1 MNSALRMDYGQIP
14 QGEVLDGRFE
24 VVRLVK
30 SGGMGAVYQVTDR
43 LLGHKTCALK
53 QIRPSAD
60 PKELQQAKS
69 HFIGEIGV
77 MQSLSHP
84 NIPRIINS
92 FFHGD
97 SFFFVMEFV
106 NGVDLARHR
115 KTKGNPGLPVEDVV
129 GWAIQVLDALSYVHE
144 RSNPIVHRDIKPSNL
159 LLDEE
164 KNRVVL
170 IDFGIAMA
178 VDPADGWIGTPGYA
192 PAEQQMGRPEPKSDL
207 YAVAATIHE
216 LLSGLRPKTFD
227 FVSLADLRVKAPP
240 QLQDIL
246 DDALEPWPQDRIE
259 SAAEMKR
266 RLQQLPGLSIRGA
279 SENREHAFESAVD
292 RIHQEGIMPAL
303 RDLIGRF
310 GNECQTPYIPP
321 AVSFNKFVLGT
332 MTSFELIISKDAQ
345 RESIRFEEKQGLLS
359 PLLLGE
365 LFPLAGAEPAQA
377 FQLIDQ
383 FAQDYEQFKNSSWQ
397 IM

>member
-1 MNSALRMDYGQIP
+1 MEYGQIP
-14 QGEVLDGRFE
+14 GGEVLDGRFE

-43 LLGHKTCALK
+43 LLGHKMCALK

-106 NGVDLARHR
+106 DGVDLARHR
-115 KTKGNPGLPVEDVV
+115 KAHGNPGLPVSDVV
-129 GWAIQVLDALSYVHE
+129 GWAVQVLDALSYVHE
-144 RSNPIVHRDIKPSNL
+144 RPHPIVHRDIKPSNL

-170 IDFGIAMA
+170 IDFGIAVA

-192 PAEQQMGRPEPKSDL
+192 PAEQQMGKPEPKSDL

-227 FVSLADLRVKAPP
+227 FVPLADLKVKAPVG
-240 QLQDIL
+240 LQEIL
-246 DDALEPWPQDRIE
+246 DDALEPWPEERIAT
-259 SAAEMKR
+259 AAEMKT
-266 RLQQLPGLSIRGA
+266 RLLALPGLSIRA
-279 SENREHAFESAVD
+279 PSENREHAFEAAVD
-292 RIHQEGIMPAL
+292 RIHQEAIVPAL
-303 RDLIGRF
+303 RELISRF

-321 AVSFNKFVLGT
+321 AVSFNKFVLGAL
-332 MTSFELIISKDAQ
+332 TSFELVISKDTQ

-365 LFPLAGAEPAQA
+365 LFPLQGAEPPEV
-377 FQLIDQ
+377 FGIIEK

-397 IM
+397 IL

>member
-1 MNSALRMDYGQIP
+1 MEYGQIP
-14 QGEVLDGRFE
+14 SGEVLDGRFE

-43 LLGHKTCALK
+43 LLGGKMCALK

-106 NGVDLARHR
+106 DGVDLARYR
-115 KTKGNPGLPVEDVV
+115 KTHGNPGLPVDEVV

-159 LLDEE
+159 LLEEE

-170 IDFGIAMA
+170 IDFGIAVA

-192 PAEQQMGRPEPKSDL
+192 PAEQQLGKPEPKSDL

-216 LLSGLRPKTFD
+216 LLSGSRPKGKTFD
-227 FVSLADLRVKAPP
+227 FLSLADLRVKAPDG
-240 QLQDIL
+240 LQEIL
-246 DDALEPWPQDRIE
+246 DEALEPWPEDRLE
-259 SAAEMKR
+259 SAAEMKQ
-266 RLQQLPGLSIRGA
+266 RLASLPGLNIRGA
-279 SENREHAFESAVD
+279 TENREHAFEAAVD
-292 RIHQEGIMPAL
+292 RIHQEAIMPAL
-303 RDLIGRF
+303 RDLISRF

-332 MTSFELIISKDAQ
+332 LTSFELVISKDVA

-359 PLLLGE
+359 PVLLGE
-365 LFPLAGAEPAQA
+365 LFPLAGAEPSQVCG
-377 FQLIDQ
+377 IIEQ

>member
-1 MNSALRMDYGQIP
+1 MEYGQIP
-14 QGEVLDGRFE
+14 SGEVLDGRFE

-43 LLGHKTCALK
+43 LLGNKMCALK

-106 NGVDLARHR
+106 DGVDLARYR
-115 KTKGNPGLPVEDVV
+115 KAHGNPGLPVDAVV
-129 GWAIQVLDALSYVHE
+129 GWAVQVLDALSYVHE
-144 RSNPIVHRDIKPSNL
+144 RPNPIVHRDIKPSNL
-159 LLDEE
+159 LLEE
-164 KNRVVL
+164 GKNRVVL
-170 IDFGIAMA
+170 IDFGIAVA
-178 VDPADGWIGTPGYA
+178 VDPTDGWIGTPGYA
-192 PAEQQMGRPEPKSDL
+192 PAEQQMGKPEPKSDL

-227 FVSLADLRVKAPP
+227 FIDLASLRVKAPTG
-240 QLQDIL
+240 LQDIL
-246 DDALEPWPQDRIE
+246 DDALEPWPEDRLG
-259 SAAEMKR
+259 SAAEMKS
-266 RLQQLPGLSIRGA
+266 RLLGLPGLTIRGA
-279 SENREHAFESAVD
+279 SENREHAFEAAVD

-303 RDLIGRF
+303 RDLIQRF
-310 GNECQTPYIPP
+310 GNECQTPFIPP

-332 MTSFELIISKDAQ
+332 MTSFELVISKDLE

-365 LFPLAGAEPAQA
+365 LYPLEGAEPAQA
-377 FQLIDQ
+377 CQIIDR
-383 FAQDYEQFKNSSWQ
+383 FAQDYEHFKNSSWQ

>member
-1 MNSALRMDYGQIP
+1 MEYGQIP
-14 QGEVLDGRFE
+14 SGEILDGRFE
-24 VVRLVK
+24 VLRLVK
-30 SGGMGAVYQVTDR
+30 SGGMGAVYQVADR
-43 LLGHKTCALK
+43 LLGNKTCALK

-115 KTKGNPGLPVEDVV
+115 KRHGNPGLPVDHVV
-129 GWAIQVLDALSYVHE
+129 GWAVQVLDALSYVHE
-144 RSNPIVHRDIKPSNL
+144 RPNPIVHRDIKPSNL
-159 LLDEE
+159 LLEE
-164 KNRVVL
+164 STNRVVL
-170 IDFGIAMA
+170 IDFGIAVA
-178 VDPADGWIGTPGYA
+178 IDPADGWIGTPGYA
-192 PAEQQMGRPEPKSDL
+192 PAEQQMGKPEPKSDL

-227 FVSLADLRVKAPP
+227 FLSLEELKVKAPP
-240 QLQDIL
+240 GLQDIL
-246 DDALEPWPQDRIE
+246 DDALEPWPEDRLE
-259 SAAEMKR
+259 SAAEMKA
-266 RLQQLPGLSIRGA
+266 RLLALPGLEIRGA
-279 SENREHAFESAVD
+279 SENREHAFGAAVD
-292 RIHQEGIMPAL
+292 RIHQEGIVPAL
-303 RDLIGRF
+303 KDLIQRF

-332 MTSFELIISKDAQ
+332 LTSFELVISKDDQ

-365 LFPLAGAEPAQA
+365 LYPLQGADPAQA
-377 FQLIDQ
+377 GEIIDR

>member
-1 MNSALRMDYGQIP
+1 MEYGQIP
-14 QGEVLDGRFE
+14 SGEVLDGRFE

-43 LLGHKTCALK
+43 LLGGKMCALK

-106 NGVDLARHR
+106 NGVDLARYR
-115 KTKGNPGLPVEDVV
+115 KTHGNPGLPVADVV
-129 GWAIQVLDALSYVHE
+129 GWAVQVLDALSYVHE
-144 RSNPIVHRDIKPSNL
+144 RPNPIVHRDIKPSNL
-159 LLDEE
+159 LLEE
-164 KNRVVL
+164 DKNRVVL

-192 PAEQQMGRPEPKSDL
+192 PAEQQLGKPEPKSDL

-216 LLSGLRPKTFD
+216 LLSGLRPKGKNFE
-227 FVSLADLRVKAPP
+227 FLSLEDLRVKAPEE
-240 QLQDIL
+240 LQHIL
-246 DDALEPWPQDRIE
+246 DDALEPWPEDRIE
-259 SAAEMKR
+259 SASEMKA
-266 RLQQLPGLSIRGA
+266 RLLALPGLEIRGA
-279 SENREHAFESAVD
+279 TENREHAFEAAVD
-292 RIHQEGIMPAL
+292 RIHQEGIMPSL
-303 RDLIGRF
+303 RDLISRF

-332 MTSFELIISKDAQ
+332 LTSFELVITKDAQ
-345 RESIRFEEKQGLLS
+345 RESIRFEEKQGLLT

-365 LFPLAGAEPAQA
+365 LFPLDGAEPPQAQG
-377 FQLIDQ
+377 IIER

-397 IM
+397 IL